1 MYVVFGGSTPTNL
14 ARKWPRFLQLLGS
27 RETGKVEAST
37 RVDGNPVSQ
46 DLFKVP
52 VRAHALKERSSDIL
66 RPFIIRF

>member
-1 MYVVFGGSTPTNL
+1 MLLVVACKVLIF
-14 ARKWPRFLQLLGS
+14 RK
-27 RETGKVEAST
+27 TGKVEAST